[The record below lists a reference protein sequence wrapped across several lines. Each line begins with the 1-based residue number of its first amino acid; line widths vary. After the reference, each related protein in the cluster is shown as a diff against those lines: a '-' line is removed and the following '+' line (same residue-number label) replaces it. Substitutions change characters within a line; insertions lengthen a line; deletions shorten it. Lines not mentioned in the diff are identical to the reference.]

1 MRSDDGLNLVATKF
15 SVGHQHSISRPWL
28 IGNLWWWME
37 PQDSKDIFTQISTSI
52 SFAWA
57 PTHDANVP
65 LNGLF
70 RCRQAMH
77 TMAPQGVD
85 YQTPH
90 PLPPIPPPWGGV
102 GGTCTTPA
110 NREKEKARKNLVLV
124 YLIFTFQLFFGPSP
138 SHFSWLGSS
147 HNFFRFPFRS
157 HPLFHLTF
165 FHSSRIPSRLC
176 PLLVCFD
183 FWALRFSGFLYLFF
197 LLSLPLPT
205 SHFPLPLWNF
215 HKVFVLLKM
224 EYILV

>member
-1 MRSDDGLNLVATKF
+1 
-15 SVGHQHSISRPWL
+15 
-28 IGNLWWWME
+28 ME
-37 PQDSKDIFTQISTSI
+37 PQDSKDISTQISTSI

-77 TMAPQGVD
+77 TMTPQGVD
-85 YQTPH
+85 YQTHHPH
-90 PLPPIPPPWGGV
+90 PLPPTPLHWGGV

-138 SHFSWLGSS
+138 SLLSRLGSS
-147 HNFFRFPFRS
+147 HNFFRFPFSFR
-157 HPLFHLTF
+157 PPFTQPF

-176 PLLVCFD
+176 PLLLCFD
-183 FWALRFSGFLYLFF
+183 FRVLRFSGFLYLFF
-197 LLSLPLPT
+197 PLFIPLPT
-205 SHFPLPLWNF
+205 LSTPTSFRKF
-215 HKVFVLLKM
+215 S
-224 EYILV
+224 